1 MNKKIRFLF
10 MSVLLYIPVVASSRA
25 GERPVMPTDHSDSVT
40 IHKVNAEVFPSYVFN
55 TAPFFA
61 GENAAG
67 KPIDATLSTHLKYSF
82 KLGKNTDLGRIY
94 PNTFQGIG
102 LAWNTFFNKKE
113 VGIPTALYLFQNSRI
128 ATLAP
133 NLYLNYEW
141 NFGITYGWNKY
152 DEEHNPK
159 NTVVGS
165 KANAYINLGI
175 LLDWEFAPMWNLTAG
190 IGLTHFSNGNTRYPN
205 AGVNSI
211 GGRIG
216 VSRSFE
222 GPGRKEK
229 KEDLKFSDSNF
240 ISHHETK
247 FRRHMTYD
255 LIVYGASR
263 KKAIN
268 IDTEPFIVPGDFGI
282 IGVNFSPMYNVSRYF
297 RAGVSADFQFD
308 ESANIEAH
316 IPEGTIIG
324 EEMKFYRPPFI
335 ERGSFGL
342 SARVELVMPFF
353 SINIGLGRNIIC
365 RGKDTDGWYNIFA
378 LKADLWHDCFLHIGY
393 QLYNFKNPNNLMLG
407 IGYRFN
413 NGRNKARR

>member
-1 MNKKIRFLF
+1 MNKIVRFLLLLSLL
-10 MSVLLYIPVVASSRA
+10 SVPMMTFAQR
-25 GERPVMPTDHSDSVT
+25 DSVT
-40 IHKVNAEVFPSYVFN
+40 IHKVSAEVFPGYVFN

-67 KPIDATLSTHLKYSF
+67 KPIDATLSTQLKYSF

-113 VGIPTALYLFQNSRI
+113 VGIPTALYLFQNARI
-128 ATLAP
+128 ATLAQ
-133 NLYLNYEW
+133 NLTLNYEW
-141 NFGITYGWNKY
+141 NFGITYGWNKF
-152 DEEHNPK
+152 DEKDNPM
-159 NTVVGS
+159 NRVVGS

-190 IGLTHFSNGNTRYPN
+190 VGLTHFSNGNTRYPN

-222 GPGRKEK
+222 GPGKTKTSLAQIKE
-229 KEDLKFSDSNF
+229 
-240 ISHHETK
+240 

-255 LIVYGASR
+255 LIIYGASR

-268 IDTEPFIVPGDFGI
+268 IDTDPYILPGNFGI
-282 IGVNFSPMYNVSRYF
+282 IGINFSPMYNVNRYF
-297 RAGVSADFQFD
+297 RAGVSADFQYD

-324 EEMKFYRPPFI
+324 DGMKFYRPPFI

-365 RGKDTDGWYNIFA
+365 RGKDTDGWYNTFA
-378 LKADLWHDCFLHIGY
+378 LKADIWHDCFIHIGY

>member
-1 MNKKIRFLF
+1 MNRTIRLLTLSLLL
-10 MSVLLYIPVVASSRA
+10 SVPMITCAQ
-25 GERPVMPTDHSDSVT
+25 HDSVT
-40 IHKVNAEVFPSYVFN
+40 VHKISAEVFPGYVFD
-55 TAPFFA
+55 THPFFA

-67 KPIDATLSTHLKYSF
+67 KPVEATMSTHLKYSF
-82 KLGKNTDLGRIY
+82 RLGKNTDLGRIY

-113 VGIPTALYLFQNSRI
+113 IGVPTALYLFQNAKI

-133 NLYLNYEW
+133 NLSLNYEW

-152 DEEHNPK
+152 DKETNPM

-175 LLDWEFAPMWNLTAG
+175 LIDWEFAPMWNLTAG
-190 IGLTHFSNGNTRYPN
+190 VGLTHFSNGNTRFPN
-205 AGVNSI
+205 AGVNTV
-211 GGRIG
+211 GGRLG
-216 VSRSFE
+216 VSRSFA
-222 GPGRKEK
+222 GPGKTSK
-229 KEDLKFSDSNF
+229 APMQFAG
-240 ISHHETK
+240 

-255 LIVYGASR
+255 LIVYGTIK

-268 IDTEPFIVPGDFGI
+268 IATSPLIIPGNFGI
-282 IGVNFSPMYNVSRYF
+282 IGVNFNPMYNVSRYF
-297 RAGVSADFQFD
+297 RTGLSVDFQYD
-308 ESANIEAH
+308 ESANIETH
-316 IPEGTIIG
+316 IPEDAVIN
-324 EEMKFYRPPFI
+324 EDMKFYRPPFI
-335 ERGSFGL
+335 EQGSFGL

-378 LKADLWHDCFLHIGY
+378 LKAEIWHDCFIHIGY

-413 NGRNKARR
+413 NGKKKARLNN